1 MLHRHITFVAQNCG
15 QILKP
20 LGLVGLSFVA
30 FEPKSVQA
38 GHLFTQS
45 SLNTP
50 TWIQAGQ
57 GISIDQYGTEY
68 GSGYPTSI
76 TLNFSA
82 PSSVPAGADTTNS
95 NWSSWSAGDVLEI
108 NLPLAN
114 ATYNY
119 TIAYD
124 AASSGTTCA
133 YDFCGST
140 TANVAA
146 ADILASDVVLP
157 SHAGQTSTFDSTDT
171 SFAWSIVSKAGE
183 FSLSGYR
190 IYTSAGTLNGTGAGL
205 LDQSSVVSAS
215 QAQGGSGPSDISQSG
230 QAISELVANGGSVL
244 SSVFD
249 GGELIIDQD
258 LASSAVTSFSI
269 KSGTGNA
276 QLSVTSN
283 TFEVGSQFADDTGF
297 AGVLE
302 KVGTGTLVLTNAA
315 NDYTGGTVVSAGTL
329 QVASDDVLGAA
340 ATGITLNGGTLATT
354 AGMSSSR
361 TVALGASNGTVDTSS
376 ATTLTLSGVVSGTGS
391 LTKTG
396 AGVLSVTGTN
406 TYTGGTTVSAGAL
419 RGAVGSL
426 QGDIV
431 NNASVEFAQGTDAT
445 YTDVVS
451 GTGSLTKTGAGIL
464 SVTGTNL
471 YTGGTTVSAGALRGA
486 VGSLQGDIVNN
497 ASVEFAQGTDA
508 TYTDVVSGTGSLT
521 KTGAGVLSVT
531 GTNTYTGG
539 TTVSAGSLDLDG
551 SLASDV
557 TVASTGKIEGVGSTS
572 GDLTSSGVVAPG
584 NSPGTLSVAGDVT
597 FNAASNFIT
606 ELDGLTYSASGGVGS
621 YDRLAVTG
629 AAATFTAGGTVTPV
643 LRGISTPANNTLD
656 PVIGDAFR
664 VVTTANATGVSGA
677 FSTVVDPTSGMPT
690 NTRFDVLYGGNSVDL
705 VLTPD
710 DLATFAAAYGIQ
722 NMENAADAFDGIRP
736 AQGTNGTTDK
746 DKFFNGLYGLTA
758 SETSLA
764 LLQSSG
770 EIHALALSDARDGW
784 QTGLSTVRLASAD
797 ADRYLW
803 VNVSGVDLT
812 VDQDA
817 IGSSYDSISR
827 NLWVG
832 VDAYKETSYTAGI
845 AVGVSSSDLKTLNSG
860 SSETDTVSLA
870 AYLKGKY
877 GAFEYDGI
885 VSINRSEIDTTRTVA
900 LSTGTLAN
908 TSSSTARGAALSA
921 RVGYRYD
928 ILPASISSLVWLR
941 VDLDSTKT
949 DTFTE
954 EGSSVTA
961 LSMAGSKVKS
971 TNLALG
977 YTVSGH
983 VSEGDFSDT
992 TWNIGAGVSKQ
1003 IDRGMPDISR
1013 VASLHGASWN
1023 VSVPKAGDV
1032 TKFAFAGFEVPF
1044 GDNADISLN
1053 LSVAERDGS
1062 LSKGASF
1069 GLFFQW

>member
-1 MLHRHITFVAQNCG
+1 MLKRHITFVAQNCG

-57 GISIDQYGTEY
+57 GISIDQYGTEN
-68 GSGYPTSI
+68 GSGQTTSI
-76 TLNFSA
+76 SLNFSA

-171 SFAWSIVSKAGE
+171 SFAWSIVAKAGE

-244 SSVFD
+244 NSVFD

-283 TFEVGSQFADDTGF
+283 TFEVGSQFTDDTGS

-302 KVGTGTLVLTNAA
+302 KVGAGNLRLTNTA
-315 NDYTGGTVVSAGTL
+315 NDHTGGTVVSAGTL
-329 QVASDDVLGAA
+329 EIVSDSVLGAA
-340 ATGITLNGGTLATT
+340 GAGLTLNGGTLATT
-354 AGMSSSR
+354 A
-361 TVALGASNGTVDTSS
+361 DTSS
-376 ATTLTLSGVVSGTGS
+376 ARAVSLGVSNGSVDTASGTTFTLSGTVSGS
-391 LTKTG
+391 
-396 AGVLSVTGTN
+396 
-406 TYTGGTTVSAGAL
+406 
-419 RGAVGSL
+419 
-426 QGDIV
+426 
-431 NNASVEFAQGTDAT
+431 
-445 YTDVVS
+445 
-451 GTGSLTKTGAGIL
+451 
-464 SVTGTNL
+464 
-471 YTGGTTVSAGALRGA
+471 
-486 VGSLQGDIVNN
+486 
-497 ASVEFAQGTDA
+497 
-508 TYTDVVSGTGSLT
+508 GSLT

-597 FNAASNFIT
+597 FNAASNFIA

-643 LRGISTPANNTLD
+643 LRGISIPANNTLD

-710 DLATFAAAYGIQ
+710 DLSTFAAAYGIQ

-797 ADRYLW
+797 DDRYLW
-803 VNVSGVDLT
+803 VDVSGADLT

-845 AVGVSSSDLKTLNSG
+845 AVGVSSSDVKTLNSG

-885 VSINRSEIDTTRTVA
+885 VSINRSEIDTTRTVG

-928 ILPASISSLVWLR
+928 ILPDSISSLVWLR

-961 LSMAGSKVKS
+961 LSMAGSEVKS

>member
-1 MLHRHITFVAQNCG
+1 MLRRHITFVAQNCG

-157 SHAGQTSTFDSTDT
+157 LHAGQTSTFDSTDT

-451 GTGSLTKTGAGIL
+451 GTGSLTKTGAG
-464 SVTGTNL
+464 
-471 YTGGTTVSAGALRGA
+471 
-486 VGSLQGDIVNN
+486 
-497 ASVEFAQGTDA
+497 
-508 TYTDVVSGTGSLT
+508 
-521 KTGAGVLSVT
+521 VLSVT

-643 LRGISTPANNTLD
+643 LRGISIPANNTLD

>member
-1 MLHRHITFVAQNCG
+1 MLQHYIKFITKNSG
-15 QILKP
+15 KILKP
-20 LGLVGLSFVA
+20 LGIIGLSFVA
-30 FEPKSVQA
+30 FEPKSAQA

-45 SLNTP
+45 TLNTP

-57 GISIDQYGTEY
+57 GISIDQYATES
-68 GSGYPTSI
+68 GSGRATSI
-76 TLNFSA
+76 TLNFNA

-133 YDFCGST
+133 YDFCGAT

-157 SHAGQTSTFDSTDT
+157 SHAGQTYDFDSSTDT

-190 IYTSAGTLNGTGAGL
+190 IYTSVGTINGTGAGL

-215 QAQGGSGPSDISQSG
+215 QVQGGSGPSDISQPS
-230 QAISELVANGGSVL
+230 QTISDLVANGGSL
-244 SSVFD
+244 STVFN
-249 GGELIIDQD
+249 GGELIIDQN
-258 LASSAVTSFSI
+258 LASNAVASFSI
-269 KSGTGNA
+269 KSGTGIGNA

-283 TFEVGSQFADDTGF
+283 TFEVGSQFTNDTGS

-302 KVGTGTLVLTNAA
+302 KVGTGTLVLTNTA
-315 NDYTGGTVVSAGTL
+315 NDYTGGTVVSAGRL

-354 AGMSSSR
+354 AEMISSR
-361 TVALGASNGTVDTSS
+361 AVALGANNGTVDTSS

-396 AGVLSVTGTN
+396 AGVLS
-406 TYTGGTTVSAGAL
+406 L
-419 RGAVGSL
+419 
-426 QGDIV
+426 
-431 NNASVEFAQGTDAT
+431 
-445 YTDVVS
+445 
-451 GTGSLTKTGAGIL
+451 
-464 SVTGTNL
+464 
-471 YTGGTTVSAGALRGA
+471 
-486 VGSLQGDIVNN
+486 
-497 ASVEFAQGTDA
+497 
-508 TYTDVVSGTGSLT
+508 
-521 KTGAGVLSVT
+521 T

-551 SLASDV
+551 GSLASDV
-557 TVASTGKIEGVGSTS
+557 IVASTGKIEGDGFTS

-584 NSPGTLSVAGDVT
+584 NSPGTLSVSGDVT
-597 FNAASNFIT
+597 FNASSNFIT

-629 AAATFTAGGTVTPV
+629 EEATFTAGGTVTPV
-643 LRGISTPANNTLD
+643 LRGISIPANNTLD
-656 PVIGDAFR
+656 PVIGNAFR
-664 VVTTANATGVSGA
+664 VVTTASATGVSGA
-677 FSTVVDPTSGMPT
+677 FSSVVDPTSGMPT
-690 NTRFDVLYGGNSVDL
+690 NTRFDVLYGANSVDL

-710 DLATFAAAYGIQ
+710 DLSTFAAAYGIQ

-770 EIHALALSDARDGW
+770 EIHALALSDVRDGW
-784 QTGLSTVRLASAD
+784 QTGLSTVRLASVD

-803 VNVSGVDLT
+803 VDVSGADLA

-832 VDAYKETSYTAGI
+832 VDTHKETSYTAGY
-845 AVGVSSSDLKTLNSG
+845 AVGVSSSDVKSLNSG

-870 AYLKGKY
+870 AYLKAKY

-885 VSINRSEIDTTRTVA
+885 ASINRSKIDTTRTVA
-900 LSTGTLAN
+900 LSTGNLAN

-928 ILPASISSLVWLR
+928 ISPASISSLVWLR
-941 VDLDSTKT
+941 ADLDSTKT

-954 EGSSVTA
+954 EGSSITA
-961 LSMAGSKVKS
+961 LSIAGSEVKS
-971 TNLALG
+971 ANFALG
-977 YTVSGH
+977 YTVSGQM
-983 VSEGDFSDT
+983 SEGDFSGT

-1044 GDNADISLN
+1044 GDNAHISLN

-1062 LSKGASF
+1062 LSKAASF
-1069 GLFFQW
+1069 GSFFQW

>member
-1 MLHRHITFVAQNCG
+1 MLKRHITFVAQNCG

-57 GISIDQYGTEY
+57 GISIDQYGTEN
-68 GSGYPTSI
+68 GSGQTTSI
-76 TLNFSA
+76 SLNFTA

-171 SFAWSIVSKAGE
+171 SFAWSIVAKAGE

-244 SSVFD
+244 NSVFD

-283 TFEVGSQFADDTGF
+283 TFEVGSQFTDDTGS

-302 KVGTGTLVLTNAA
+302 KVGAGNLRLTNTA
-315 NDYTGGTVVSAGTL
+315 NDHTGGTVVSAGTL
-329 QVASDDVLGAA
+329 EIVSDSVLGAA
-340 ATGITLNGGTLATT
+340 GAGLTLNGGTLATT
-354 AGMSSSR
+354 A
-361 TVALGASNGTVDTSS
+361 DTSS
-376 ATTLTLSGVVSGTGS
+376 ARAVSLGVSNGSVDTASGTTFTLSGTVSGSGS

-406 TYTGGTTVSAGAL
+406 TYTG
-419 RGAVGSL
+419 R
-426 QGDIV
+426 
-431 NNASVEFAQGTDAT
+431 
-445 YTDVVS
+445 
-451 GTGSLTKTGAGIL
+451 
-464 SVTGTNL
+464 
-471 YTGGTTVSAGALRGA
+471 
-486 VGSLQGDIVNN
+486 
-497 ASVEFAQGTDA
+497 
-508 TYTDVVSGTGSLT
+508 
-521 KTGAGVLSVT
+521 
-531 GTNTYTGG
+531 

-557 TVASTGKIEGVGSTS
+557 TVASTGKIAGVGSTS

-710 DLATFAAAYGIQ
+710 DLFTFAADYGIQ

-770 EIHALALSDARDGW
+770 EIHALSLSDARDGW
-784 QTGLSTVRLASAD
+784 QTGLSTVRLASAE

-803 VNVSGVDLT
+803 VNVSGADLT

-845 AVGVSSSDLKTLNSG
+845 AVGVSSSDVKTLNSG